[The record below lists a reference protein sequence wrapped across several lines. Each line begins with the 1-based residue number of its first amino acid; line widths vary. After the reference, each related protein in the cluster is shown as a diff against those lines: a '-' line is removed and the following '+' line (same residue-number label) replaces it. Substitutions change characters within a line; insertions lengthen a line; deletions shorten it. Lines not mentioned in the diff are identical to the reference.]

1 MFVVT
6 NTHVPTYLDTYSSDP
21 NKRAYPNK
29 RADWNGYLI
38 GYARLLGFY

>member
-1 MFVVT
+1 M
-6 NTHVPTYLDTYSSDP
+6 YSSDP

-29 RADWNGYLI
+29 CADWNGYLI

>member
-1 MFVVT
+1 MRISIIRET
-6 NTHVPTYLDTYSSDP
+6 MYSSDP

-29 RADWNGYLI
+29 CADWNGYLI